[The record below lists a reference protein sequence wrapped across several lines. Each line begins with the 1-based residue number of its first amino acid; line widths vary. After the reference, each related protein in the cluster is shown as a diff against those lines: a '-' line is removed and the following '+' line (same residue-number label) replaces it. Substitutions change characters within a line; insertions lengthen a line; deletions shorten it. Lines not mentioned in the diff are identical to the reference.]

1 VSHPRVGGGPEIS
14 GPDLRLVLQ
23 AIGRAAG
30 SGKGRTRL
38 WASGKGNDMIKS
50 IAVGNLV
57 CAMVC
62 AKWALELGYSQ
73 TRQVLFLIAGLLFGP
88 LTLLIL
94 YVYLVEKAQKEGR
107 PGSKLI

>member
-1 VSHPRVGGGPEIS
+1 MP
-14 GPDLRLVLQ
+14 L
-23 AIGRAAG
+23 
-30 SGKGRTRL
+30 
-38 WASGKGNDMIKS
+38 ASGKDNDMIKS

-94 YVYLVEKAQKEGR
+94 YVYLIEKAQKEGR
-107 PGSKLI
+107 PGAKFV